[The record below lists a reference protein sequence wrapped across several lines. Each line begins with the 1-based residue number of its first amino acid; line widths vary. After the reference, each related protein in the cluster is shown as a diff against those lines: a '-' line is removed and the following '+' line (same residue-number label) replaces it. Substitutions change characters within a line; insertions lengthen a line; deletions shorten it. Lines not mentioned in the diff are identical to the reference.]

1 MYSTVPQNEKVFF
14 ESSSMDSLLR
24 PKSVSLMWPSAFN
37 RILDRG
43 RGGEGRGGCEQ
54 TEEHKAFEEVGGGGE
69 KAVWCRRVLFPSE
82 IRNKQ
87 SP

>member
-1 MYSTVPQNEKVFF
+1 MAISIQQDTGQGEGK
-14 ESSSMDSLLR
+14 
-24 PKSVSLMWPSAFN
+24 
-37 RILDRG
+37 
-43 RGGEGRGGCEQ
+43 GGEGRGGCEQ

-69 KAVWCRRVLFPSE
+69 KAVWCGRVLSPSE